1 MLAGPIFSRE
11 VLTTPRQFRHYLMRS
26 GYVAL
31 LFVLMYTAGQ
41 ATFGWQQLRNIGD
54 TARFGELIFQ
64 LFCIVQISLIS
75 FFALLFA
82 AGNVAQEKDKET
94 LLLLLMTDLRSREL
108 VLGKLFSSLLSVAVL
123 LLVSLPLFCFVHM
136 LGGVSVNQLI
146 WTFAISV
153 ATSFVCGSWGS
164 LIAFWREKTF
174 QTLALSV
181 LGAVLFLGL
190 LEAVIATAGVESF
203 VGSVAAWLNPFRALM
218 SVLNPLNHF
227 AGLEPIHASAWQ
239 TVLALSVL
247 GILLNVVTI
256 VRLRVW
262 NPSRFVYHT
271 GKNITKKET
280 AEKEALEKVEE
291 NLEEEAIQPATNNQ
305 KTRDVWDKPIL
316 WREICTRAYGRKMF
330 IIKLAYLILAFF
342 IGTMLFQ
349 SDEDAGLVLGM
360 ISSSG
365 FGFVVLSLMSLILI
379 NAQAVTSITSERD
392 GKTLELLLVT
402 DITAKEFIYG
412 KIGGVFYNTK
422 ELILIPLALMAY
434 ALFSQVITLENYLLL
449 TISFLVLVAFVCTLG
464 IHAGRTFANSRG
476 GIANSLGTVFFLFIG
491 IFIFMLLLVEAR
503 GSFMLQFQ
511 SFLVFIVAGS
521 IGLYASLT
529 RNKPS
534 NALTIASATLPMLTF
549 YAITS
554 FLLSEPMATMLA
566 VIFAYGW
573 TTVAMLIPAISE
585 FDVALG
591 HAAVNRE

>member
-11 VLTTPRQFRHYLMRS
+11 FLTTPRQFRHYLMRA

-31 LFVLMYTAGQ
+31 LFILMYTAGQ
-41 ATFGWQQLRNIGD
+41 ATFGWQQLRNVGD
-54 TARFGELIFQ
+54 TARFGNLIFQ
-64 LFCIVQISLIS
+64 LFAIVQISLVS

-94 LLLLLMTDLRSREL
+94 LLLLLMTDLQNQEL
-108 VLGKLFSSLLSVAVL
+108 VLGKLFASLLSVVVL
-123 LLVSLPLFCFVHM
+123 LLVSLPLFVFVQL
-136 LGGVSVNQLI
+136 LGGVSTDQLI
-146 WTFAISV
+146 WTLAICA
-153 ATSFVCGSWGS
+153 ATSFACGSWGS

-190 LEAVIATAGVESF
+190 VEAVIAITGIHSP
-203 VGSVAAWLNPFRALM
+203 VGTVAVWLNPFRALID
-218 SVLNPLNHF
+218 VLNPLS
-227 AGLEPIHASAWQ
+227 LQTSIEPIHATAWE
-239 TVLALSVL
+239 TVLALSGFGVL
-247 GILLNVVTI
+247 MNIITI
-256 VRLRVW
+256 IRLRVW
-262 NPSRFVYHT
+262 NPSRFVYLT
-271 GKNITKKET
+271 DKAKEN
-280 AEKEALEKVEE
+280 EVEAQEGII
-291 NLEEEAIQPATNNQ
+291 APSTNRQ
-305 KTRDVWDKPIL
+305 KTRKVWDQPIM
-316 WREICTRAYGRKMF
+316 WREICTRAYGRKIF
-330 IIKLAYLILAFF
+330 VIKLAYFLLTLFV
-342 IGTMLFQ
+342 GGMLFQ
-349 SDEDAGLVLGM
+349 ADKDAGLILGM
-360 ISSSG
+360 ISVPG
-365 FGFVVLSLMSLILI
+365 FAFVVLSLMSLVII

-412 KIGGVFYNTK
+412 KLGGIFYNTK

-434 ALFSQVITLENYLLL
+434 ALLAGFIGFENYFLV
-449 TISFLVLVAFVCTLG
+449 TMGFLVLVAFVATLG
-464 IHAGRTFANSRG
+464 LHAGRTFADSRG

-511 SFLVFIVAGS
+511 SFLIFIVAGS

-534 NALTIASATLPMLTF
+534 NALTIAAAILPMLTF

-554 FLLSEPMATMLA
+554 FLLSGPLATLLA
-566 VIFAYGW
+566 ITFAYGW
-573 TTVAMLIPAISE
+573 TTVAMLIPALSE

-591 HAAVNRE
+591 HASVTRE

>member
-11 VLTTPRQFRHYLMRS
+11 FLTTPRQFRHYLMRA

-41 ATFGWQQLRNIGD
+41 ATFGWQQLRNVGD
-54 TARFGELIFQ
+54 TARFGNLIFQ
-64 LFCIVQISLIS
+64 LFAIVQISLVS

-94 LLLLLMTDLRSREL
+94 LLLLLMTDLQNQEL
-108 VLGKLFSSLLSVAVL
+108 VLGKLFASLLSVVVL
-123 LLVSLPLFCFVHM
+123 LLVSLPLFVFVQL
-136 LGGVSVNQLI
+136 LGGVSTDQLI
-146 WTFAISV
+146 WTLAICA
-153 ATSFVCGSWGS
+153 ATSFACGSWGS

-181 LGAVLFLGL
+181 LGAVLFLGTV
-190 LEAVIATAGVESF
+190 EAVITFAGIHSP
-203 VGSVAAWLNPFRALM
+203 VGTVAVWLNPFRALID
-218 SVLNPLNHF
+218 VLNPLS
-227 AGLEPIHASAWQ
+227 LQTSTEPIHATAWE
-239 TVLALSVL
+239 TVLALSGLGVL
-247 GILLNVVTI
+247 MNMITI
-256 VRLRVW
+256 IRLRLW
-262 NPSRFVYHT
+262 NPSRFVYLT
-271 GKNITKKET
+271 DKSKEGEVDPQEGII
-280 AEKEALEKVEE
+280 A
-291 NLEEEAIQPATNNQ
+291 PATNRQ
-305 KTRDVWDKPIL
+305 KTRKVWDQPIM
-316 WREICTRAYGRKMF
+316 WREICTRAYGRKIF
-330 IIKLAYLILAFF
+330 VIKLAYFLLTLFV
-342 IGTMLFQ
+342 GRMLFQ
-349 SDEDAGLVLGM
+349 ADKDAGLILGM
-360 ISSSG
+360 ISVPG
-365 FGFVVLSLMSLILI
+365 FAFVVLSLMSLVII

-412 KIGGVFYNTK
+412 KLGGIFYNTK

-434 ALFSQVITLENYLLL
+434 ALIAGFISFENYFLV
-449 TISFLVLVAFVCTLG
+449 TMGFLVLVAFVATLG
-464 IHAGRTFANSRG
+464 LHAGRTFADSRG

-511 SFLVFIVAGS
+511 SFLIFIVAGS

-534 NALTIASATLPMLTF
+534 NALTIAAAILPMLTF

-554 FLLSEPMATMLA
+554 FLLSGPLATLLA
-566 VIFAYGW
+566 ITFAYGW
-573 TTVAMLIPAISE
+573 TTVAMLIPALSE

-591 HAAVNRE
+591 HASVTRE